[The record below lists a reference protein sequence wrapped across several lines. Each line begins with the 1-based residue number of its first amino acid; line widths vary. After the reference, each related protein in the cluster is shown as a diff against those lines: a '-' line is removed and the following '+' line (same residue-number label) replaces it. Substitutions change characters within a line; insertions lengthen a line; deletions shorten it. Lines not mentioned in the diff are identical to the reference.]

1 MIKYSLRPKV
11 SSLSDPSSGSASS
24 NSSSSF
30 PRALADSPPLARPN
44 AIADAE
50 LDAPEDG
57 LDPTLPR
64 NTAKGAPGH
73 QIKETPSEDEDD
85 EGRDLTEL
93 LAKAG
98 AQEAERD
105 TVRKATR

>member
-1 MIKYSLRPKV
+1 M
-11 SSLSDPSSGSASS
+11 
-24 NSSSSF
+24 
-30 PRALADSPPLARPN
+30 
-44 AIADAE
+44 
-50 LDAPEDG
+50 
-57 LDPTLPR
+57 
-64 NTAKGAPGH
+64 KGAPGH

-93 LAKAG
+93 LAEAG